1 MKKNGSQER
10 QLKAEVVVGTINIT
24 KRITNTLEFMIA
36 QNFHGNCL
44 DMCVLDSALLAT
56 HTIKFW
62 LTYSSCWE
70 GKVSQEKQHNKKR

>member
-56 HTIKFW
+56 HTIKF
-62 LTYSSCWE
+62 YSSCWE
-70 GKVSQEKQHNKKR
+70 RKVSQEKQHNMKR

>member
-1 MKKNGSQER
+1 MSQER

-62 LTYSSCWE
+62 LTTYSSCWE
-70 GKVSQEKQHNKKR
+70 RKVSQEKQHNKKR